1 MVIWVRWYLEMYLKQ
16 RYTTIEANRGLIMY
30 GILNNGKGSKA
41 EIAYNGKKTTIDTK
55 AGKMYAIFNLL
66 N

>member
-1 MVIWVRWYLEMYLKQ
+1 MYLKQ